1 MKNDMSLGKFL
12 IAFVLVVVVMLLV
25 LTGCATQPVPVK
37 RNFPEA
43 PIELM
48 QPAPELK
55 PLPADTREL
64 SVLLDNAN
72 ENYTS
77 YRVLREWYEAWQQ
90 WYREQRTNW
99 DTVK

>member
-1 MKNDMSLGKFL
+1 MKNDTPLSHFL
-12 IAFVLVVVVMLLV
+12 IGFILIVAVLMLL
-25 LTGCATQPVPVK
+25 LTGCASQPVPVK

-43 PIELM
+43 PMELM

-55 PLPADTREL
+55 PLPADTRDL
-64 SVLLDNAN
+64 SVLIDNAN